1 MSLKLVSHYL
11 CPYVQRAIIALSEK
25 QVPFEKEYIDLGDKP
40 DWFVKK
46 SPLGKTP
53 LLIADDAAI
62 FESAVIVEY
71 LEDTQKNPLHP
82 EDALERAQHRAWV
95 EFGSSILSDIA
106 GLYSAKDKA
115 GFDQQIAKIKDK
127 FARLEP
133 VLADGPFFAGEKF
146 SVVDA
151 SFGPIFR
158 YFDVFDEIEDFGF
171 FVDLPKV
178 RAWRAALTERPSV
191 MNAVAPQYPAQLR
204 SFLKKR
210 DSYISTKIH

>member
-25 QVPFEKEYIDLGDKP
+25 QVPFEREYIDLGNKP

-53 LLIADDAAI
+53 LLLADDAAI

-71 LEDTQKNPLHP
+71 LEDTQQNPLHP
-82 EDALERAQHRAWV
+82 LDALERAQHRAWV
-95 EFGSSILSDIA
+95 EYGSSILNDIA
-106 GLYSAKDKA
+106 GLYNAKDKA
-115 GFDQQIAKIKDK
+115 SFDLHVTKIKNK

-133 VLADGPFFAGEKF
+133 ILNEGPFFAGDKF

-158 YFDVFDEIEDFGF
+158 YFDVFDDIEDFGF
-171 FVDLPKV
+171 FAGLPKMS
-178 RAWRAALTERPSV
+178 AWRAALTERPSV
-191 MNAVAPQYPAQLR
+191 MNAVAPEYPTQLR

-210 DSYISTKIH
+210 ESYISTKIN

>member
-25 QVPFEKEYIDLGDKP
+25 QVPFEREYIDLGNKP

-53 LLIADDAAI
+53 LLLADDAAI

-71 LEDTQKNPLHP
+71 LEDTQQNPLHP
-82 EDALERAQHRAWV
+82 RDALERAQHRAWV
-95 EFGSSILSDIA
+95 EYGSSILNDIA

-115 GFDQQIAKIKDK
+115 SFDLHVTKIKDK

-133 VLADGPFFAGEKF
+133 ILNGGPFFAGDKF

-151 SFGPIFR
+151 AFGPIFR
-158 YFDVFDEIEDFGF
+158 YFDVFDVIEDFGF
-171 FVDLPKV
+171 FTGLPKIS
-178 RAWRAALTERPSV
+178 AWRAALTERPSV
-191 MNAVAPQYPAQLR
+191 MNAVAPEYPTQLR

-210 DSYISTKIH
+210 ESYISTKIH

>member
-82 EDALERAQHRAWV
+82 ADALERAQHRAWV

-106 GLYSAKDKA
+106 GLYSAKDKV

-133 VLADGPFFAGEKF
+133 VLGDGPFFAGEKF

-178 RAWRAALTERPSV
+178 RAWRTALTERPSV

>member
-25 QVPFEKEYIDLGDKP
+25 QVPFEKEYIDLGNKP
-40 DWFVKK
+40 EWFVEK

-53 LLIADDAAI
+53 LLIADNAAI

-82 EDALERAQHRAWV
+82 ADALERAQHRAWV

-115 GFDQQIAKIKDK
+115 GFDQQIVKIKDK

-133 VLADGPFFAGEKF
+133 VLNEGPFFAGEKF

-178 RAWRAALTERPSV
+178 MAWRTALAERPSV
-191 MNAVAPQYPAQLR
+191 MNAVAPQYPDQLR
-204 SFLKKR
+204 SFLKQR
-210 DSYISTKIH
+210 NSYISTKIH

>member
-82 EDALERAQHRAWV
+82 ADALERAQHRAWV
-95 EFGSSILSDIA
+95 EFGSSILGDIA

-133 VLADGPFFAGEKF
+133 VLGDGPFFAGEKF

-178 RAWRAALTERPSV
+178 RAWRTALTERPSV
-191 MNAVAPQYPAQLR
+191 MNAVAPQYPDQLR

>member
-71 LEDTQKNPLHP
+71 LEDIP
-82 EDALERAQHRAWV
+82 DANL
-95 EFGSSILSDIA
+95 SIRIA
-106 GLYSAKDKA
+106 GYPVEVLEIKENMIK
-115 GFDQQIAKIKDK
+115 QVKIQPNK
-127 FARLEP
+127 R
-133 VLADGPFFAGEKF
+133 
-146 SVVDA
+146 
-151 SFGPIFR
+151 
-158 YFDVFDEIEDFGF
+158 
-171 FVDLPKV
+171 
-178 RAWRAALTERPSV
+178 
-191 MNAVAPQYPAQLR
+191 
-204 SFLKKR
+204 KK
-210 DSYISTKIH
+210 

>member
-82 EDALERAQHRAWV
+82 ADALERAQHRAWV
-95 EFGSSILSDIA
+95 EFGSSVLSDIA

-133 VLADGPFFAGEKF
+133 VLSDGPFFAGEKF

-178 RAWRAALTERPSV
+178 RAWRTALTERPSV